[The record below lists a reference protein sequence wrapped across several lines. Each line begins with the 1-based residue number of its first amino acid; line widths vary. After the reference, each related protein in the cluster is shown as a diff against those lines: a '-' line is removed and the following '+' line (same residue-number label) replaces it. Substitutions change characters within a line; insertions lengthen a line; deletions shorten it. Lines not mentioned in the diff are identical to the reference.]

1 MNGGPA
7 VYDAEVLN
15 NVLAV
20 RVLECN
26 QAKSIN
32 DVLMSLLAQNEV
44 ELAQNAQLRRVQD
57 DAEAEPSLLT
67 APNTGPKVTK
77 RGKAR
82 GQRIFLDT

>member
-32 DVLMSLLAQNEV
+32 DVLMSLLAQNGTKCT
-44 ELAQNAQLRRVQD
+44 AQTRAGRW
-57 DAEAEPSLLT
+57 
-67 APNTGPKVTK
+67 
-77 RGKAR
+77 
-82 GQRIFLDT
+82 